1 VLDHGIEQRLIVVLK
16 IAHVAVLAKST
27 GAAVENSLAA
37 SPLIFECP
45 NVGRKEPMKTE
56 GVALFFAKGCA
67 LIQARI
73 GEQLDA
79 VETGLDCG
87 LF

>member
-1 VLDHGIEQRLIVVLK
+1 
-16 IAHVAVLAKST
+16 
-27 GAAVENSLAA
+27 
-37 SPLIFECP
+37 
-45 NVGRKEPMKTE
+45 MKTE
-56 GVALFFAKGCA
+56 GVALLFAKGRA